1 MSPSKDKNSKR
12 KSESIDFGSSF
23 ALGGF
28 NQLQGDAFKK
38 VLADYKNGI
47 MNSVTAKSGDLTN
60 QSLDVQQ
67 GFTAE
72 AHHVGSFNI
81 EAAAKGQLNHSA
93 TLDVGQVN
101 DPVADIR
108 VNTPSGSQDYQVK
121 FYKDGD
127 STAAALS
134 PKKYDTVGKVVPKD
148 QVQDVKDAA
157 SKRAAKA
164 EGNRPEVADSYKDTA
179 DKATDK
185 ISSNDDQNIQST
197 GLNRKG
203 EGSAEELAKEAKE
216 KGEGPDYKETA
227 RVRAEFNGMQ
237 YRNAAKSGALSG
249 ATFAAAGELY
259 GILSSNEP
267 MTKERCMEAAQNIV
281 FSALKGAGRA
291 VAVTG
296 VQHLGQMMADAA
308 TQAASKTVAKAA
320 GGAAAKAGASSMG
333 GSIGQQLTKG
343 NVAAA
348 TVAIA
353 ISLGEN
359 LYKFCNSEI
368 DSIEF
373 ASFSIGSTIQI
384 VGTTCATGLA
394 APASAFLGQFIASS
408 VSSTAVLGT
417 TLGALGP
424 IALGAVFAIGFSLAI
439 GSFVGHF
446 QSVGS
451 KFAIKDITEAAAKLE
466 SGQMTL
472 TQYATSVGTL
482 AENKFAWTDC
492 IPFAGAISVL
502 SEYST
507 RKGQLKSI
515 QADMYSRFDQIDQA
529 ERRQMEEMMEQFKYQ
544 IHAMDLQY
552 EQAKLEVI
560 TQAAD
565 KFGEMRTS
573 LDKHLELNYLL
584 FTPVI
589 KQYQDET
596 NLITAEKQKE
606 EQAQV
611 RIDSY
616 MKEIEHLNAMVD
628 QGLSNSAE
636 DRQLKLQLDGALKDR
651 VDLILPATTGFDHAY
666 EFLPQA

>member
-1 MSPSKDKNSKR
+1 MSPSQDKNSKR
-12 KSESIDFGSSF
+12 KSESVDFGSSF

-28 NQLQGDAFKK
+28 NQLQGDALKK
-38 VLADYKNGI
+38 ALADYKTGI

-81 EAAAKGQLNHSA
+81 EAATKGQLNHKA

-108 VNTPSGSQDYQVK
+108 VNTPSGSHDYQVK

-164 EGNRPEVADSYKDTA
+164 EGNRPEVAESYKDTA
-179 DKATDK
+179 EKATDK
-185 ISSNDDQNIQST
+185 LSSNDDQNIQST

-203 EGSAEELAKEAKE
+203 QGSAEELAKEAKE

-267 MTKERCMEAAQNIV
+267 MSKERCMEAAQNIV

-308 TQAASKTVAKAA
+308 AQAAAKTA

-333 GSIGQQLTKG
+333 GGIGQQLTKG

-417 TLGALGP
+417 TLGTLGP

-446 QSVGS
+446 QSIGS
-451 KFAIKDITEAAAKLE
+451 KVAIKDITNAAAKLE
-466 SGQMTL
+466 SGQITL

-482 AENKFAWTDC
+482 SENKFAWTDC
-492 IPFAGAISVL
+492 LPFAGAISVL

-529 ERRQMEEMMEQFKYQ
+529 ERRQMEEMMEQFNYQ

-552 EQAKLEVI
+552 EQAKREVI

-589 KQYQDET
+589 KKYQDDT
-596 NLITAEKQKE
+596 NLVTAEKQKE
-606 EQAQV
+606 EQAKV

-616 MKEIEHLNAMVD
+616 IKEIEYLNAMVD
-628 QGLSNSAE
+628 QGFSNSPE

-651 VDLILPATTGFDHAY
+651 VDLILPATTGFDQAY
-666 EFLPQA
+666 EFLLQA

>member
-1 MSPSKDKNSKR
+1 MYIQENDDPRGEKTDKL
-12 KSESIDFGSSF
+12 DLGFSF

-28 NQLQGDAFKK
+28 NQLQGDALNSA
-38 VLADYKNGI
+38 LANYKTKI
-47 MNSVTAKSGDLTN
+47 MDSVTAKSGDLTN
-60 QSLDVQQ
+60 QSIDVQQ

-81 EAAAKGQLNHSA
+81 EAAAKGQLNHTA

-108 VNTPSGSQDYQVK
+108 VHTPEGSHDYQVK

-127 STAAALS
+127 STATALS

-157 SKRAAKA
+157 SQRAARA
-164 EGNRPEVADSYKDTA
+164 DGNRPEVAESYKDTA
-179 DKATDK
+179 AKATDR
-185 ISSNDDQNIQST
+185 ISSNDDKNIKST

-203 EGSAEELAKEAKE
+203 KGSAEELAKEAKE
-216 KGEGPDYKETA
+216 KGQGPDYKETA

-237 YRNAAKSGALSG
+237 YRNAAKSGALTG

-259 GILSSNEP
+259 GIMSSNER
-267 MTKERCMEAAQNIV
+267 MTKERCMEAAQSIV

-291 VAVTG
+291 VAVTS
-296 VQHLGQMMADAA
+296 VQHLGQMMTDAA
-308 TQAASKTVAKAA
+308 TQAVSKTAA
-320 GGAAAKAGASSMG
+320 NAAAKASASSMG
-333 GSIGQQLTKG
+333 GRIGQQLTKG

-348 TVAIA
+348 TAAIA

-359 LYKFCNSEI
+359 LYKFCNGEI

-384 VGTTCATGLA
+384 VGATCATGLA
-394 APASAFLGQFIASS
+394 VPVSAFLGQLIASS

-424 IALGAVFAIGFSLAI
+424 VAVGAVFAIAFSLAI

-466 SGQMTL
+466 SGQITL
-472 TQYATSVGTL
+472 IQYATSVGTL
-482 AENKFAWTDC
+482 SENKFVWTDC
-492 IPFAGAISVL
+492 FPFAGAISVL

-515 QADMYSRFDQIDQA
+515 QADLYSRIDQIDQA
-529 ERRQMEEMMEQFKYQ
+529 ERRHMEEMMEQFKHQ
-544 IHAMDLQY
+544 IHAMDLQH
-552 EQAKLEVI
+552 EQVKREVL
-560 TQAAD
+560 TQAVG

-584 FTPVI
+584 FTPMV
-589 KQYQDET
+589 KQYTDET
-596 NLITAEKQKE
+596 NMITAEKQKE

-611 RIDSY
+611 RTASY
-616 MKEIEHLNAMVD
+616 TKEIEHLNAMID
-628 QGLSNSAE
+628 QGLSSNAE
-636 DRQLKLQLDGALKDR
+636 DLQLKLQLDGALKDR
-651 VDLILPATTGFDHAY
+651 VDLILPAITGFDQAY
-666 EFLPQA
+666 EFLLQA

>member
-1 MSPSKDKNSKR
+1 MSTSKDKNSMR
-12 KSESIDFGSSF
+12 KSESINSGSSF

-28 NQLQGDAFKK
+28 NQLQGDALNKA
-38 VLADYKNGI
+38 LADYKTGI
-47 MNSVTAKSGDLTN
+47 MNSVTAKSGDLKN

-67 GFTAE
+67 GLTAE
-72 AHHVGSFNI
+72 AHHAGSFNI
-81 EAAAKGQLNHSA
+81 EAAAKGQLNYNA

-101 DPVADIR
+101 HPVVDIR
-108 VNTPSGSQDYQVK
+108 VNTPSGSHDYQVK
-121 FYKDGD
+121 FYKNGGD
-127 STAAALS
+127 TAAALS
-134 PKKYDTVGKVVPKD
+134 PKKYDKVGKVVPKD
-148 QVQDVKDAA
+148 QVQDVKVAA
-157 SKRAAKA
+157 TRAAKA
-164 EGNRPEVADSYKDTA
+164 EGNRSEVAHSNKDTA

-203 EGSAEELAKEAKE
+203 EGSAEELTEKAKE

-259 GILSSNEP
+259 GILISNEP

-296 VQHLGQMMADAA
+296 VQHLGQLMADAA
-308 TQAASKTVAKAA
+308 AQAAAKTAAKAA
-320 GGAAAKAGASSMG
+320 GGVAAKAGASSITG
-333 GSIGQQLTKG
+333 TLGQQMTKG

-359 LYKFCNSEI
+359 LYKFCNGEI

-373 ASFSIGSTIQI
+373 ASFSIGSSIQI

-451 KFAIKDITEAAAKLE
+451 KIAIKDITDAAAKLE
-466 SGQMTL
+466 SGQITL
-472 TQYATSVGTL
+472 TQYASSVGTL
-482 AENKFAWTDC
+482 SENKFAWTDC

-502 SEYST
+502 SGYSA
-507 RKGQLKSI
+507 RKSQLKSI
-515 QADMYSRFDQIDQA
+515 QVEIYSRFDQIDAA
-529 ERRQMEEMMEQFKYQ
+529 ERKQMEEMMEQFKYQ
-544 IHAMDLQY
+544 LHAIDLQY
-552 EQAKLEVI
+552 EHAKMEITNQAVG
-560 TQAAD
+560 
-565 KFGEMRTS
+565 KFGEMRAS
-573 LDKHLELNYLL
+573 LDKHLEMNYLM
-584 FTPVI
+584 FAPVL

-596 NLITAEKQKE
+596 NIFTADKQKE
-606 EQAQV
+606 EQAKM

-616 MKEIEHLNAMVD
+616 MKEIEHLNQMVD
-628 QGLSNSAE
+628 QGLTNNPE
-636 DRQLKLQLDGALKDR
+636 DRQLKLLLDGVLKDR
-651 VDLILPATTGFDHAY
+651 VDLILPATTGFDQAY
-666 EFLPQA
+666 EFLLQA

>member
-1 MSPSKDKNSKR
+1 MSRLKDKNSER
-12 KSESIDFGSSF
+12 KSEGIYLGSSS
-23 ALGGF
+23 ALGSF
-28 NQLQGDAFKK
+28 NQLQGDALNKA
-38 VLADYKNGI
+38 LADYKTGI
-47 MNSVTAKSGDLTN
+47 MNSVTAKSGGLTN

-72 AHHVGSFNI
+72 AHHVGSFNV
-81 EAAAKGQLNHSA
+81 EAAAKGQLNHRA

-108 VNTPSGSQDYQVK
+108 VHTPGGSHDYQVK

-148 QVQDVKDAA
+148 QVQEVKGAA

-164 EGNRPEVADSYKDTA
+164 EGSRPEVADSYKDTA
-179 DKATDK
+179 GKATDK
-185 ISSNDDQNIQST
+185 ISSNDDKRIQST

-203 EGSAEELAKEAKE
+203 EGSAEELAKDAKK
-216 KGEGPDYKETA
+216 KGEGSDYKENA

-267 MTKERCMEAAQNIV
+267 MTEKRCMEAAQNIV
-281 FSALKGAGRA
+281 ISALKGAGRA

-308 TQAASKTVAKAA
+308 TQAASKAATKAAAGAVAKGSAA
-320 GGAAAKAGASSMG
+320 SMS
-333 GSIGQQLTKG
+333 GSLGQQLTKG

-373 ASFSIGSTIQI
+373 ASVSVGSAIQI
-384 VGTTCATGLA
+384 VGTTCAAGLA
-394 APASAFLGQFIASS
+394 APASAFLAQFIASS

-417 TLGALGP
+417 TLGTLGP

-446 QSVGS
+446 QRVGS
-451 KFAIKDITEAAAKLE
+451 KIAIRDITDAAAKLE
-466 SGQMTL
+466 SGSITL
-472 TQYATSVGTL
+472 TQYASSVGTL
-482 AENKFAWTDC
+482 SENKFSWTDC

-507 RKGQLKSI
+507 RKNQLKSI

-529 ERRQMEEMMEQFKYQ
+529 ERSQMEEMMAHFKYQ
-544 IHAMDLQY
+544 IAAMDLQY
-552 EQAKLEVI
+552 KEARRDVMN
-560 TQAAD
+560 QAAE
-565 KFGEMRTS
+565 KFGDMRTS

-589 KQYQDET
+589 KRYQDDT
-596 NLITAEKQKE
+596 SLITVEKQKE
-606 EQAQV
+606 EQARI

-616 MKEIEHLNAMVD
+616 MKEIAHLNAVVD
-628 QGLSNSAE
+628 QDLSNNAE
-636 DRQLKLQLDGALKDR
+636 DRQLKLQLETALKNR
-651 VDLILPATTGFDHAY
+651 VDLILPPVTGFDQAY
-666 EFLPQA
+666 EFLLKA

>member
-1 MSPSKDKNSKR
+1 MPPSKDKNSKR
-12 KSESIDFGSSF
+12 KSESVDFGFSF

-28 NQLQGDAFKK
+28 NQLQGDALNQA
-38 VLADYKNGI
+38 LADYKTKI
-47 MNSVTAKSGDLTN
+47 MDSVTTKSGDLTN
-60 QSLDVQQ
+60 QSMDVQQ

-81 EAAAKGQLNHSA
+81 EAAARGELNHTA

-108 VNTPSGSQDYQVK
+108 VNTPDGSHDYQVK

-134 PKKYDTVGKVVPKD
+134 PKRYDTVGKVVPKD

-164 EGNRPEVADSYKDTA
+164 EGNRPKVADSYKDTA
-179 DKATDK
+179 EKATDK
-185 ISSNDDQNIQST
+185 ISSNDDKNIQST

-203 EGSAEELAKEAKE
+203 EGSAEELAKEAKD
-216 KGEGPDYKETA
+216 KGEGSDYKETA
-227 RVRAEFNGMQ
+227 RIRAQFNGMQ

-249 ATFAAAGELY
+249 ASFAAAGELY
-259 GILSSNEP
+259 GILTSNER

-281 FSALKGAGRA
+281 LSALKGSARA
-291 VAVTG
+291 VAVTS
-296 VQHLGQMMADAA
+296 VQHLGQLMADAA
-308 TQAASKTVAKAA
+308 SQAAAKTTAKVA
-320 GGAAAKAGASSMG
+320 GGAAAKAGASSLG
-333 GSIGQQLTKG
+333 GTIGQQMTKG

-348 TVAIA
+348 TVAIV

-373 ASFSIGSTIQI
+373 ASTSIGSAIQI

-394 APASAFLGQFIASS
+394 APASAFLAQFVASS
-408 VSSTAVLGT
+408 VSSVTVMGT

-451 KFAIKDITEAAAKLE
+451 KTAIKDITDAAAKLE
-466 SGQMTL
+466 SGHITL

-482 AENKFAWTDC
+482 SENRFVWTDC
-492 IPFAGAISVL
+492 IPFSGAISVL

-507 RKGQLKSI
+507 RKNQLKSV
-515 QADMYSRFDQIDQA
+515 QADLYSRFDQIDAA
-529 ERRQMEEMMEQFKYQ
+529 EQKQMEDMMEQFKYQ

-552 EQAKLEVI
+552 EQAKCEVI
-560 TQAAD
+560 QQASK

-573 LDKHLELNYLL
+573 LDKHLELNYLM
-584 FTPVI
+584 FSPVI
-589 KQYQDET
+589 KRYQDET
-596 NLITAEKQKE
+596 NIISAEKQKE
-606 EQAQV
+606 DEAKM
-611 RIDSY
+611 RLDSY
-616 MKEIEHLNAMVD
+616 MEEIVHLNQLVD
-628 QGLSNSAE
+628 QGLSNSQE
-636 DRQLKLQLDGALKDR
+636 DRQIKLQLDGALKNR
-651 VDLILPATTGFDHAY
+651 VDLILPATTGFDQAY
-666 EFLPQA
+666 EFLLEA

>member
-1 MSPSKDKNSKR
+1 MLSSKDKELKRNSD
-12 KSESIDFGSSF
+12 SIAFGSF
-23 ALGGF
+23 FIFGNF
-28 NQLQGDAFKK
+28 NQLQGDALNKA
-38 VLADYKNGI
+38 LADYKTGI
-47 MNSVTAKSGDLTN
+47 INSVTAKSGNLTS
-60 QSLDVQQ
+60 QSLDIQQ

-81 EAAAKGQLNHSA
+81 EAAAKGQLNHNA

-101 DPVADIR
+101 HPVADIR
-108 VNTPSGSQDYQVK
+108 VNTPSSSHDYQVK

-134 PKKYDTVGKVVPKD
+134 PKKYDAVGKVVPKD

-164 EGNRPEVADSYKDTA
+164 EGNRPEVAHSYKDTA
-179 DKATDK
+179 AKATDTL
-185 ISSNDDQNIQST
+185 SSNDDQNIQST

-216 KGEGPDYKETA
+216 TGKGPDYKETA

-267 MTKERCMEAAQNIV
+267 MSKERCMEAAQNIV

-296 VQHLGQMMADAA
+296 VQHLGQMMTDAA
-308 TQAASKTVAKAA
+308 AQVASKTAAKAA
-320 GGAAAKAGASSMG
+320 GGAAAKAGASSIG
-333 GSIGQQLTKG
+333 GSIGQQLNKG

-394 APASAFLGQFIASS
+394 APASAFLGQLVASS
-408 VSSTAVLGT
+408 VSSTAVMGT

-439 GSFVGHF
+439 GSFIGHF

-451 KFAIKDITEAAAKLE
+451 KIAIKDIMDAAAKLE
-466 SGQMTL
+466 SGQIIL

-482 AENKFAWTDC
+482 SENKFAWTDC

-529 ERRQMEEMMEQFKYQ
+529 ERRQMEEIMEQFKYQ

-552 EQAKLEVI
+552 EQTKLEFI

-565 KFGEMRTS
+565 KFGEIRTD

-584 FTPVI
+584 FIPVI
-589 KQYQDET
+589 KQYQNDT
-596 NLITAEKQKE
+596 NFITAERQKE
-606 EQAQV
+606 EQIRA
-611 RIDSY
+611 RNHSY
-616 MKEIEHLNAMVD
+616 MKEIEHLRAMID
-628 QGLSNSAE
+628 QGLINNAE
-636 DRQLKLQLDGALKDR
+636 DLQLKLELDGALKDR
-651 VDLILPATTGFDHAY
+651 MDLILPAITGFDQAY
-666 EFLPQA
+666 EFLLQA